1 MLKYGRFA
9 RTSCPRSD
17 MVTRVNYIWVILVT
31 ATMASAASWKFPCPE
46 DQIAKYEAL
55 RVSEPITVDGRL
67 DEAAWKAAPR
77 SPRFV
82 DIITGKPAIHDTQ
95 AAVLW
100 DEENL
105 YVGFWVEE
113 PLVQAKYTNH
123 NDPIYY
129 DNDVEVFI
137 AGKDAYYEFE
147 VNAFNTVY
155 EAFFIWKDAYE
166 SGGFSALPDF
176 QRSKIKPFNGVGFK
190 THPRGERLG
199 AFDWTF
205 PGKKT
210 AVWVNGTINDHKDRD
225 RGWTVELAFPLKV
238 MALLL
243 KAFPPRDGDELRMD
257 FSRFNT
263 YKAAPPGNDSGG
275 WVWTRH
281 GIWDSHIPECFV
293 QVRFRTNTV
302 SEAGFVSL
310 FDGKTLDGWNAADP
324 SYWSIEDGAITGR
337 ITKEHPCNT
346 NQYLVWMGGNLGD
359 FELKLKSR
367 VTGEG
372 EINNGFQ
379 FRSRVMADRD
389 VAGYQV
395 DNNLK
400 TDWLVR
406 LYDEHGRHTLAW
418 RGQRTVFNSHGEATH
433 SKVEEAPGPA
443 PFNLE
448 DWHEYHLI
456 CDGPRLTLRVNGTL
470 MAEVIDGDPLHADA
484 AGILALQLH
493 SGPPTFVQF
502 KDIRLKKLRTTE

>member
-1 MLKYGRFA
+1 
-9 RTSCPRSD
+9 
-17 MVTRVNYIWVILVT
+17 MVTRMNCIWFISLVATT
-31 ATMASAASWKFPCPE
+31 AFAASWKFPCPE
-46 DQIAKYEAL
+46 GEIAKYDAL
-55 RVSEPITVDGRL
+55 RATEAIVVDGRL
-67 DEAAWKAAPR
+67 DEAVWKAAPR
-77 SPRFV
+77 SPKFV
-82 DIITGKPAIHDTQ
+82 DIISGKPTIHDTQ
-95 AAVLW
+95 AAVVW
-100 DEENL
+100 DDENL
-105 YVGFWVEE
+105 YVGFWIQE

-155 EAFFIWKDAYE
+155 EAFMIWKDAYDT
-166 SGGFSALPDF
+166 GGFSALPEF
-176 QRSKIKPFNGVGFK
+176 QGNKVKPFNGVDFK
-190 THPRGERLG
+190 THPRGGRLG
-199 AFDWTF
+199 AFEWIF

-210 AVWVNGTINDHKDRD
+210 AIAIDGTVNEHKDRD
-225 RGWTVELAFPLKV
+225 RGWTVELAFPWKG
-238 MALLL
+238 MALLSNSL
-243 KAFPPRDGDELRMD
+243 PPRHGDVLRMD

-263 YKAAPPGNDSGG
+263 YKAADDSGG

-293 QVRFRTNTV
+293 HVRFDTNDV
-302 SEAGFVSL
+302 REAGFVSL
-310 FDGKTLDGWNAADP
+310 FDGKTLDGWNAPDP
-324 SYWSIEDGAITGR
+324 SYWSVEQGAITGR
-337 ITKEHPCNT
+337 ITKEHPCTT
-346 NQYLVWMGGNLGD
+346 NQYLVWLGGNLAD

-372 EINNGFQ
+372 GINNGFQ

-418 RGQRTVFNSHGEATH
+418 RGQRTIFDRDGKATH
-433 SKVEEAPGPA
+433 SKIEEAQGPA
-443 PFNLE
+443 AFKLE

-456 CDGPRLTLRVNGTL
+456 CDGPRLTLRVNDRL
-470 MAEVIDGDPLHADA
+470 VAEAVDNDPLHFDA

-502 KDIRLKKLRTTE
+502 KDIRLKKLQTR